1 MIGLGDSIKL
11 GAGGIAGGTVVG
23 GLVWLWFSII
33 VIPGVEDEFFK
44 AGEAHCR
51 AEVAKEHEAE
61 LTRQQTANDEAL
73 AAARAR
79 EVELAEQADTLNE
92 QLLDLANAIT
102 SDPGAADACLGPER
116 VRDLN
121 AIR

>member
-11 GAGGIAGGTVVG
+11 GAGGIAGGALAG
-23 GLVWLWFSII
+23 GLMWLWFTVI
-33 VIPGVEDEFFK
+33 VVPGVEDEFFK
-44 AGEAHCR
+44 AGEGHCR
-51 AEVAKEHEAE
+51 AEVAKEHDAE
-61 LTRQQTANDEAL
+61 LARQQEANDVAL
-73 AAARAR
+73 AEAR
-79 EVELAEQADTLNE
+79 ERERELADQADTLNE

-102 SDPGAADACLGPER
+102 SDDSFARLCLGAER